1 MNIVFIGAGNLATNL
16 SITLKNAGYSILQ
29 VYSRT
34 EKSAKELA
42 QKLNCDYT
50 FDINNLQKADIYFFA
65 VRDTVIPQLLN
76 QYNFADK
83 FIVHTAGSISIDVF
97 KNTTDKYGVFYP
109 LQTFSKYR
117 KVDFKNIPICI
128 EANNLKSLQLIE
140 NIAND
145 ISNDVRLINSEQRKT
160 IHLAAVVACN
170 FVNHLYSI
178 SADILNKGN
187 IPFDIIKPLII
198 ETAKKIIDNDPH
210 NVQTG
215 PAVRNDTQIIEKHLR
230 MLDDDNLKNIYQL
243 ISDDIYRMM
252 NKRSIHDE

>member
-16 SITLKNAGYSILQ
+16 SLTLKNAGYSILQ

-42 QKLNCDYT
+42 QKINCDYT
-50 FDINNLQKADIYFFA
+50 VDINNLKKADIYFIA
-65 VRDTVIPQLLN
+65 VRDNVINQLLN
-76 QYNFADK
+76 KYNFADK
-83 FIVHTAGSISIDVF
+83 FIVHTAGSISIDIF
-97 KNTTDKYGVFYP
+97 KNITDNYGVFYP
-109 LQTFSKYR
+109 IQTFSKYR

-128 EANNLKSLQLIE
+128 EANNLKSLQLLQT
-140 NIAND
+140 IAAD
-145 ISNDVRLINSEQRKT
+145 ISGDVRLINSEQRKI
-160 IHLAAVVACN
+160 IHLAAVIACN

-198 ETAKKIIDNDPH
+198 ETANKIIDNDPH

-230 MLDDDNLKNIYQL
+230 MLDDDNLKNIYRL
-243 ISDDIYRMM
+243 ISDDIF
-252 NKRSIHDE
+252 K

>member
-16 SITLKNAGYSILQ
+16 SLTLKNAGYSILQ

-42 QKLNCDYT
+42 QKINCDYT
-50 FDINNLQKADIYFFA
+50 VDINNLKKADIYFIA
-65 VRDTVIPQLLN
+65 VRDNVINQLLN
-76 QYNFADK
+76 QYNFSDK
-83 FIVHTAGSISIDVF
+83 FIVHTAGSISIDIF
-97 KNTTDKYGVFYP
+97 KNITDNYGVFYP
-109 LQTFSKYR
+109 IQTFSKYR

-128 EANNLKSLQLIE
+128 EANNLKSLQLLQT
-140 NIAND
+140 IAAD
-145 ISNDVRLINSEQRKT
+145 ISGDVRLINSEQRKI
-160 IHLAAVVACN
+160 IHLAAVIACN

-198 ETAKKIIDNDPH
+198 ETANKIIDNDPH

-230 MLDDDNLKNIYQL
+230 MLDDDNLKNIYRL
-243 ISDDIYRMM
+243 ISDDIF
-252 NKRSIHDE
+252 K

>member
-16 SITLKNAGYSILQ
+16 SLTLKNAGYSILQ

-42 QKLNCDYT
+42 EKLICDYT
-50 FDINNLQKADIYFFA
+50 FDINNLKKADVYFFA
-65 VRDTVIPQLLN
+65 VRDNVIPQLLN
-76 QYNFADK
+76 QYNFDNK

-97 KNTTDKYGVFYP
+97 KNRTKNYGVFYP

-117 KVDFKNIPICI
+117 KVDFENIPICI
-128 EANNLKSLQLIE
+128 EANNLKSLQLLE
-140 NIAND
+140 NIAKD
-145 ISNDVRLINSEQRKT
+145 ISGDVRLINSEQRKI

-187 IPFDIIKPLII
+187 IPFDILKPLII
-198 ETAKKIIDNDPH
+198 ETANKIIDNDPH

-230 MLDDDNLKNIYQL
+230 MLDDDNLKNIYRL
-243 ISDDIYRMM
+243 ISDDIF
-252 NKRSIHDE
+252 K